1 MTKKKYSREFKDFY
15 IDHPSGHHIYYG
27 VIIHIEP
34 KTLEDDVLLDVIDE
48 NGNIFRVNVYS
59 CWKKNINDFGI
70 GEVIIFTKRY
80 YYTYYDAE
88 PKLEDYKLSD
98 TIIKIIFTY
107 LMVGED
113 AEPFFRYDDYT
124 KAKKIL
130 ANYKGLSKEH
140 QHLFLGAFVFNS
152 FYY

>member
-1 MTKKKYSREFKDFY
+1 MTKKKYSKELKDFY

-27 VIIHIEP
+27 VIIHIER
-34 KTLEDDVLLDVIDE
+34 KTLDDNVLLDVIDE
-48 NGNIFRVNVYS
+48 NGEISRVNVYS
-59 CWKKNINDFGI
+59 CWKKNISDFGI

-88 PKLEDYKLSD
+88 PKFEDYKLSD
-98 TIIKIIFTY
+98 TIIKIIFAY

-113 AEPFFRYDDYT
+113 AERFFQYDDYN

-130 ANYKGLSKEH
+130 RNYKDLSEEQ
-140 QHLFLGAFVFNS
+140 QHLFLGAFVFNIL
-152 FYY
+152 FL